1 MSQPCSAVELVLF
14 DARDLTSPEIRRDVE
29 TVVSL
34 GVLSGAVLNED
45 QVANV
50 VTQAGFDDQFGFW
63 FGGDGS
69 WPFERALAFANIEPG
84 RTLFVSS
91 DPAACA
97 TATSL
102 GIRSHDD
109 RTTDIAALLP

>member
-14 DARDLTSPEIRRDVE
+14 DARDLSNPEIRRDVE

-45 QVANV
+45 QVARV
-50 VTQAGFDDQFGFW
+50 VTQAGFADQFGFW
-63 FGGDGS
+63 FGADGS

-91 DPAACA
+91 DRAACE

-102 GIRSHDD
+102 GIRPHDD